1 MVELLYQNHE
11 NRFSKDLFDFKL
23 ILYFFLSLF
32 YSFYI
37 DFFSIFTEECYD
49 NQDNQNNEVIRTCS
63 AVKALSEV
71 IFFISFEIQ
80 KCRGI
85 DSHVTCMFQNQN
97 QHWIDTWTASE
108 DGNSYFHHKKRGK
121 YSPKI

>member
-23 ILYFFLSLF
+23 ILYFFYLSFIRFL
-32 YSFYI
+32 SI
-37 DFFSIFTEECYD
+37 FFSIFTEECYD

-71 IFFISFEIQ
+71 IFFLNTKMS
-80 KCRGI
+80 
-85 DSHVTCMFQNQN
+85 M
-97 QHWIDTWTASE
+97 
-108 DGNSYFHHKKRGK
+108 Y
-121 YSPKI
+121 

>member
-11 NRFSKDLFDFKL
+11 NRFSKDLFDFKI

-49 NQDNQNNEVIRTCS
+49 NQDNSNNEVIRTCS

-71 IFFISFEIQ
+71 IFFILF
-80 KCRGI
+80 
-85 DSHVTCMFQNQN
+85 
-97 QHWIDTWTASE
+97 
-108 DGNSYFHHKKRGK
+108 
-121 YSPKI
+121 